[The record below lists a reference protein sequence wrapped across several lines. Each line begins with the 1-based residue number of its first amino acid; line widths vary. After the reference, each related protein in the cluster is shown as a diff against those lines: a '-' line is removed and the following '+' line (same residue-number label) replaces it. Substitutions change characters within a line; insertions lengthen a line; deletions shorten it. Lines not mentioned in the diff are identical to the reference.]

1 MILPTFPPP
10 RPPRSILSLLQVL
23 LPALRVHVQ
32 FLHLHRIAAIVLLR
46 MLQEAAVA
54 RDIAVHGGVV
64 IMLGMLREHAREE
77 ETVAA
82 SVHILYLIT
91 HADVMRGA
99 VELEVGDSRWRVEG
113 GWGVKAYP
121 TKIPPLEAILPLLVH
136 AGKRLTTQGACEAAR
151 VAGVSVSMVCD
162 ALTST

>member
-1 MILPTFPPP
+1 
-10 RPPRSILSLLQVL
+10 
-23 LPALRVHVQ
+23 
-32 FLHLHRIAAIVLLR
+32 

-64 IMLGMLREHAREE
+64 IMLGMLREHAKEE

-99 VELEVGDSRWRVEG
+99 VEVE
-113 GWGVKAYP
+113 
-121 TKIPPLEAILPLLVH
+121 
-136 AGKRLTTQGACEAAR
+136 
-151 VAGVSVSMVCD
+151 VCD
-162 ALTST
+162 

>member
-1 MILPTFPPP
+1 MPTFPPP
-10 RPPRSILSLLQVL
+10 HPPPSTLPLLQVL
-23 LPALRVHVQ
+23 LPALRVHVR

-54 RDIAVHGGVV
+54 RDIAMHGGVV

-99 VELEVGDSRWRVEG
+99 VEVEVCDSRRRAGG
-113 GWGVKAYP
+113 GWGEK
-121 TKIPPLEAILPLLVH
+121 
-136 AGKRLTTQGACEAAR
+136 AGKMISHNEKRRLWGRFYCCWFMQAR
-151 VAGVSVSMVCD
+151 D
-162 ALTST
+162 